1 MTAPQDEALA
11 EHTRAVLAQMAAAP
25 PRLRSVMAAAVRH
38 LHAFAEEVELTP
50 QEWLA
55 GIAFLTQVGQICSAD
70 RQEFILLS
78 DTLGLSTTVNLLH
91 DRSVEGVV
99 PGAHLATES
108 SLLGP
113 FFRERAPQLP
123 LGASIA
129 RHSSG
134 PEIQLYGRVT
144 GLDGRPLQ
152 NAQVQVWQTDA
163 DGAYDLQVHGLEI
176 MDMRGVFCTD
186 DEGRYYLRSLRPAS
200 YPLPSDGPVR
210 RLLNAQRR
218 HGMRPAHIHFLI
230 TADGHDE
237 LVTALYLAGDAY
249 LDSDTVFGVAA
260 SLVVQLE
267 DDPAAPV
274 QGVPAIRRDFV
285 LLPSSGGGHGRVGAD
300 ASTLTA

>member
-1 MTAPQDEALA
+1 
-11 EHTRAVLAQMAAAP
+11 MAAAP
-25 PRLRSVMAAAVRH
+25 PRLRTVMAAVVRH
-38 LHAFAEEVELTP
+38 LHAFAEEADLTP

-78 DTLGLSTTVNLLH
+78 DTLGLSTAVNLLH
-91 DRSVEGVV
+91 DRRSAAATD
-99 PGAHLATES
+99 AHLATES

-134 PEIQLYGRVT
+134 PEIQLYGHVT
-144 GLDGRPLQ
+144 DAEGRPLA
-152 NAQVQVWQTDA
+152 NVQVQVWQTDA
-163 DGAYDLQVHGLEI
+163 DGAYDLQVHGLEQ
-176 MDMRGVFCTD
+176 MDMRGVFHTD

-200 YPLPSDGPVR
+200 YPLPHDGPVR
-210 RLLNAQRR
+210 RLLDAQQR
-218 HGMRPAHIHFLI
+218 HGMRPAHVHFLL
-230 TADGHDE
+230 TAEGHDE
-237 LVTALYLAGDAY
+237 LVTALYLAGDPY
-249 LDSDTVFGVAA
+249 LASDTVFGVAA
-260 SLVVQLE
+260 SLVVPLQ

-285 LLPSSGGGHGRVGAD
+285 LRASSGSGHGRVGAD